1 MKIDTIFYL
10 IGQGFQ
16 NILKNRLIS
25 IAAITTIGISIF
37 IVAIFSSISL
47 NIDYILENAENK
59 MGITVFFNEDT
70 GETRVLEIKK
80 VLENRTDVYDVEYI
94 SAEQAWSNFRQSY
107 FKDREEY
114 LAGYEGENPL
124 VGSESLV
131 VYFEDIDT
139 SSTLVEYI
147 SSLPDVRKVEQ
158 DQYFVSLMD
167 ELKRF
172 VSIFSLILTGL
183 LLLMSLFLISNTIK
197 LGISTRQ
204 KEIQIMKY
212 IGATDSFIR
221 GPFIIEGIIIGLLGT
236 ILPIA
241 LLVVFYTETTVAIT
255 TRFVFMSD
263 VLVFMPIGQLLF
275 RIMPLVLIISIIIGF
290 LGSILTVNRYLK
302 V

>member
-47 NIDYILENAENK
+47 NIDYMLENAENK

-70 GETRVLEIKK
+70 GEARILEIKK
-80 VLENRTDVYDVEYI
+80 VLENRSDVYDVEYI
-94 SAEQAWSNFRQSY
+94 SAEEAWSNFRQSY
-107 FKDREEY
+107 FKGREEQ

-124 VGSESLV
+124 EGSESLV

-139 SSTLVEYI
+139 SSILVDYI

-158 DQYFVSLMD
+158 DQYFVALMD

-172 VSIFSLILTGL
+172 LSIFSLILTGL

-221 GPFIIEGIIIGLLGT
+221 GPFIIEGIIIGLLG
-236 ILPIA
+236 IIIPMV

-255 TRFVFMSD
+255 SKFIFMSD
-263 VLVFMPIGQLLF
+263 ILMFMPIGQLLF
-275 RIMPLVLIISIIIGF
+275 RIMPLVLIISILIGF